1 MTLASCSSAAWQ
13 VVLAQGVLFGIGG
26 IILNFVHVSVFVE
39 WFSEEKQSQ
48 AMGIIWTGYRLGELA
63 FPLIC
68 QRLLDK
74 HGYEET
80 LRVLI
85 APMLTLLAPSIILLR
100 GRYPASRVITEPTQ
114 PVRSKMAVLKSP
126 DLLFHLLVSL
136 MWDLVINVPTM
147 FITTF
152 GADIKLDTSERAIA
166 FSLYTLSNMI
176 GTYALGWISSPNNF
190 EILLALC
197 AFSTSFVHLVIWG
210 FTKTRFG
217 LFSYAIAVG
226 LTSGG
231 SDNCLYPFYSEMSG
245 GDGDL
250 FRTIHSLFS
259 FVGGIATLSV
269 GPVGT
274 ALLRLSPAVQAGSYA
289 ISKYQYLVFYAGGTM
304 MVNGILHLAHIYFMW
319 K

>member
-1 MTLASCSSAAWQ
+1 VVLPLLAPGLQDILEGILFQILPNLARYRRLLVIVGILILIGAMTLASYSSAAWQ

-114 PVRSKMAVLKSP
+114 PARSKMAVLKSP

-166 FSLYTLSNMI
+166 LSLYTLSNMI

-231 SDNCLYPFYSEMSG
+231 
-245 GDGDL
+245 
-250 FRTIHSLFS
+250 RI
-259 FVGGIATLSV
+259 
-269 GPVGT
+269 
-274 ALLRLSPAVQAGSYA
+274 
-289 ISKYQYLVFYAGGTM
+289 VF
-304 MVNGILHLAHIYFMW
+304 
-319 K
+319 